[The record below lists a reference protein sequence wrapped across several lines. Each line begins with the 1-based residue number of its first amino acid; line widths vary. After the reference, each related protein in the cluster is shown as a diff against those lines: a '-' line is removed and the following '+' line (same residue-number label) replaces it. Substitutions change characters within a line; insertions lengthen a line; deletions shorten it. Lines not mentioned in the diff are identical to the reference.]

1 MRIELELD
9 ERTYADLRRIAQ
21 EKNMSEAQVIAR
33 LMVNTAPP
41 AQQADPVLGMFSSEP
56 ALIDEVCEAA
66 MRARAEH
73 PMRIA

>member
-33 LMVNTAPP
+33 LMVNTARP